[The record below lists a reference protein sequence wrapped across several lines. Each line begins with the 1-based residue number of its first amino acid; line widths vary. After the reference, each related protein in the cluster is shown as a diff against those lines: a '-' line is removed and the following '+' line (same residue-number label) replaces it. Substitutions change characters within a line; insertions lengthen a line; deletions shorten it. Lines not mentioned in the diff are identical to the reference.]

1 MPARITPIV
10 TGEIYHVVNRGNGS
24 IPIFKSGRYYNKF
37 LEIISYYKNS
47 IVSTRLSKFNLLSIE
62 DRQYLL
68 KEMSKNKDFLVDIIA
83 FCLMPNHIHLLLKQI
98 KDNGILKFMRL
109 SSDSYSKYFN
119 VKNERKGSLFEG
131 RFRATRIETNEQ
143 LLHVSRYI
151 HLNPYSSYI
160 IKDIKNLTSYPY
172 SSLPEYL
179 GHKEN
184 NICSKDIISDQF
196 KSIEE
201 YKQFLFD
208 QADYQRSLDLIKHQL
223 LE

>member
-1 MPARITPIV
+1 MPVRITPLV

-24 IPIFKSGRYYNKF
+24 IPIFKSGRYYNKY
-37 LEIISYYKNS
+37 LEITSYYKNTV
-47 IVSTRLSKFNLLSIE
+47 VSARLSKFNLLSIE
-62 DRQYLL
+62 DRHYLL
-68 KEMSKNKDFLVDIIA
+68 KEMSNKKDFLVDIIA
-83 FCLMPNHIHLLLKQI
+83 FCLMPNHIHLLLKQMR
-98 KDNGILKFMRL
+98 DNGIQKFMRL

-119 VKNERKGSLFEG
+119 VKNKRKGSLFEG

-151 HLNPYSSYI
+151 HLNPYSSYV
-160 IKDIKNLTSYPY
+160 IKDIKSLTSYPY

-179 GHKEN
+179 GHKDKN
-184 NICSKDIISDQF
+184 VCSKDIILDQF

-201 YKQFLFD
+201 YAQFITD
-208 QADYQRSLDLIKHQL
+208 QSDYQRTLDFIKHQL